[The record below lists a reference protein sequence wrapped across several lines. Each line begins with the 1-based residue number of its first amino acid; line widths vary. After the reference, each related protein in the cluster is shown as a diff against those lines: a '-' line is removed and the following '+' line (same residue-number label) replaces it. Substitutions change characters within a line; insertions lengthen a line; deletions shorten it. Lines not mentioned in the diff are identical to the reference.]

1 VVSMGELSK
10 ELCGGTHVVSTGQ
23 IGLLHI
29 TEETSISAGVR
40 RISAITG
47 LSVIDFLNNKEEKL
61 SGLSNLLKSGEDKL
75 QMRVESLLDTVKK
88 LEDKVAELSKSR
100 ISGIIDNL
108 FEQASRKEGAF
119 PWISSNLGD
128 LDKDSFARITDAVSD
143 TIKSNNLTNM
153 VIVIGA
159 SVDGKVQFAAS
170 AGNDVVKKYGVHC
183 GELVKAAAQQAGG
196 GGGGSAVRAQ
206 AGGKDPSKLE
216 QALKTAALIIE
227 SKAKVS

>member
-1 VVSMGELSK
+1 M
-10 ELCGGTHVVSTGQ
+10 
-23 IGLLHI
+23 
-29 TEETSISAGVR
+29 
-40 RISAITG
+40 
-47 LSVIDFLNNKEEKL
+47 
-61 SGLSNLLKSGEDKL
+61 SNLLKSGEDKL